1 MKRIFVLPLLALAGF
16 LTGCGSSQDGAT
28 SGKDKPPSGVVL
40 LRYKEGSESTQQRE
54 QGFLDTL
61 TKEYPSIHVLSSDQY
76 SGTTNEKSIA
86 AAEQVLLK
94 YGDRLTGIFG
104 VCEPNADGI
113 LQALED
119 ADMAGQVKFIGFD
132 PNQRMVRA
140 LGEGKMDG
148 IVLQDPVEM
157 GRLAVRTLVDHLEG
171 KTVEKVISTGE
182 YIATP
187 ENLNE
192 PKMKKLLH
200 PAQFSGE
207 AKAVDNAK
215 YRIAVIPKGTTH
227 EFWKSVH
234 YGAQQAAD
242 ELAASGLPVEILW
255 NGPHNEGD
263 VAGQISIVQ
272 DFVTRKVSGICLAPN
287 DSRALVDAVREA
299 KETGIPTVIFDS
311 GLDAPDAQVAYVA
324 TDNYHGGQLAA
335 RRLAEVL
342 GAEPS
347 AKSADGDAEP

>member
-1 MKRIFVLPLLALAGF
+1 M
-16 LTGCGSSQDGAT
+16 
-28 SGKDKPPSGVVL
+28 VL
-40 LRYKEGSESTQQRE
+40 LRYKEGSESTHQRE

-61 TKEYPSIHVLSSDQY
+61 EKEFPSIHVLSSDQY

-119 ADMAGQVKFIGFD
+119 ADLAGQVKFVGFD
-132 PNQRMVRA
+132 PNQRMVQA

-157 GRLAVRTLVDHLEG
+157 GRLGVRTLVDHLEG

-182 YIATP
+182 YVATP
-187 ENLNE
+187 DNLNE
-192 PKMKKLLH
+192 PQMKKLLH
-200 PAQFSGE
+200 PSQFSGE
-207 AKAVDNAK
+207 EKAGENAK
-215 YRIAVIPKGTTH
+215 YRLAVIPKGTTH

-234 YGAQQAAD
+234 FGAQKAAD
-242 ELAASGLPVEILW
+242 ELAAEGVAVEILW

-263 VAGQISIVQ
+263 VKGQIDIVQ
-272 DFVTRKVSGICLAPN
+272 DFVTRGVSGICLAPN

-299 KETGIPTVIFDS
+299 KEKDIPTVIFDS
-311 GLDAPDAQVAYVA
+311 GLDAPDAQIAYVA
-324 TDNYHGGQLAA
+324 TDNYRGGQLAA
-335 RRLAEVL
+335 RRLAEAL
-342 GAEPS
+342 GVKK
-347 AKSADGDAEP
+347 AKPAN